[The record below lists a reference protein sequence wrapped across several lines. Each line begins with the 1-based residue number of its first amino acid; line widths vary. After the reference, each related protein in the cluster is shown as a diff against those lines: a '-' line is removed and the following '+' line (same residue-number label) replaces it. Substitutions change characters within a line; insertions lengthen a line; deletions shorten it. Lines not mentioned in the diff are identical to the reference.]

1 MRTGRLNTGTSHGS
15 QPAETFR
22 YIKLGDGA
30 AVFGSRTYFI
40 KYIQMGKYQF
50 PVYFGN
56 I

>member
-1 MRTGRLNTGTSHGS
+1 MRTGRLSSQRLLGS